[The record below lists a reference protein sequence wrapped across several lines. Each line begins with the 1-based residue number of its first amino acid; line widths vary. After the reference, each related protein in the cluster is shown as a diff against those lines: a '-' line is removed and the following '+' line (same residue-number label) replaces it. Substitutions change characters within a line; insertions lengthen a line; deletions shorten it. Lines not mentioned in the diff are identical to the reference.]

1 MRPFW
6 KKGMLSLTLL
16 IGVSFV
22 LNASFKR
29 LVWASL
35 SYFREK
41 PKSSFVESGQSGDHN
56 LWLNRIAWLE
66 VQLAE
71 EKRKNLE
78 NARLRRLCGWIE
90 KVQVIKP
97 ESLVT
102 CRILDWTSFG
112 QKPISRPFHVPV
124 GSSLGFSARDW
135 VFASDGRLVG
145 VVSHVDPETA
155 EIQPLFHPEFRLE
168 AETEKTQEDLLLAGK
183 GSGMGI
189 VLKRTGTTLQPKEK
203 VYAKSPYAF
212 LIGTVDQTGQGVESC
227 CDWRNLPWVHVLK
240 ASNEAERADT
250 LSTAVGSHI

>member
-1 MRPFW
+1 MMRPFW
-6 KKGMLSLTLL
+6 KKGIRSLALL
-16 IGVSFV
+16 VGVSFI
-22 LNASFKR
+22 LHPSFKR
-29 LVWASL
+29 LVWTSL
-35 SYFREK
+35 SYLKEN
-41 PKSSFVESGQSGDHN
+41 PKSSCLEGGQNGDHN
-56 LWLNRIAWLE
+56 PWLDQIARLE

-90 KVQVIKP
+90 QVKAIKP

-102 CRILDWTSFG
+102 CRIVDWTSLG

-124 GSSLGFSARDW
+124 GSNLGFASKDW

-145 VVSHVDPETA
+145 TISHVDPETA

-183 GSGMGI
+183 GSGVRI
-189 VLKRTGTTLQPKEK
+189 VLKRTGKTLEPKEK

-227 CDWRNLPWVHVLK
+227 CDWRNLPWVHILK
-240 ASNEAERADT
+240 ASNEAEQAGV
-250 LSTAVGSHI
+250 L